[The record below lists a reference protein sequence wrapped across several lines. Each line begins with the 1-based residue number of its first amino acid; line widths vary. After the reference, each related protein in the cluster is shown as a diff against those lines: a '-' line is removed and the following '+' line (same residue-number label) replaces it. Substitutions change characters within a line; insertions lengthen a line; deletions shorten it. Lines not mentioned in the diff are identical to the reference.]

1 MSARQTLVSV
11 DLDDIACYHGIHGL
25 AAPAPEQRGV
35 VLERCL
41 PRFVEL
47 FAELGVRATF
57 FVIGRDLQEDLRAG
71 GRGASLLR
79 DALAE
84 GHELA
89 NHSFAHPYDLVR
101 WPEESMRAD
110 LQACDRLLRELG
122 AEPVGFRA
130 PGYTHT
136 RALLEQVKGLGYTY
150 DSSALP
156 SPPYYLAKL
165 AAIAWYALRG
175 RRSQSQVRGAS
186 SFLGPR
192 RPYVHAGLELREL
205 PMSVTPVVRLPL
217 IGTTLLSGPEW
228 LAASLRAT
236 AESLE
241 WFHLELHGLD
251 LADPDADGY
260 AAVLGRLQPELQRP
274 LGEKLDALRGLLR
287 ARGTTTLLRDA
298 T

>member
-25 AAPAPEQRGV
+25 APPSPAARGV

-41 PRFVEL
+41 PRFLEL

-57 FVIGRDLQEDLRAG
+57 FVIGRDLEEDVRAG
-71 GRGASLLR
+71 GRGAALLR
-79 DALAE
+79 QALAE

-101 WPEESMRAD
+101 WSEASMRAD
-110 LQACDRLLRELG
+110 LEACDRLLRDLG
-122 AEPVGFRA
+122 ADPVGFRA

-136 RALLEQVKGLGYTY
+136 RTLLQQVRALGYAY

-156 SPPYYLAKL
+156 SPPYYLAKV
-165 AAIAWYALRG
+165 ATIAWYALRG
-175 RRSQSQVRGAS
+175 RRSQSEVRGAS

-192 RPYVHAGLELREL
+192 RPYMHAGLELREL
-205 PMSVTPVVRLPL
+205 PMSVTPVLRLPL
-217 IGTTLLSGPEW
+217 IGTTLLSGPRW
-228 LAASLRAT
+228 LAARLRAR
-236 AESLE
+236 AERLA
-241 WFHLELHGLD
+241 WFHLELHGID

-260 AAVLGRLQPELQRP
+260 APALLRVQPELQRS
-274 LGEKLDALRGLLR
+274 LADKRTALRELLG

-298 T
+298 